1 MIRGEFIS
9 LRLSADERRR
19 VEQLAEKRGQSRS
32 GLVRELIL
40 AEVDAHGLAPAS
52 VDASDVSKEKNPR

>member
-52 VDASDVSKEKNPR
+52 VDASDVSNEKNPR